1 MARMLLVGLRRQ
13 QLGKPKRVH
22 KNLPNL
28 NWSIVRAP
36 HTHGQISMG
45 MGNISTNSLKN
56 VAQVASA
63 LGVLGALAFASGADW
78 FFGGFLGFI
87 FGGF

>member
-13 QLGKPKRVH
+13 QLGKTKQVH

-28 NWSIVRAP
+28 NWSVVQAP
-36 HTHGQISMG
+36 HTHDQISMG
-45 MGNISTNSLKN
+45 MGNISMNKLKN

-78 FFGGFLGFI
+78 FFGGFVAFI
-87 FGGF
+87 FRGL

>member
-13 QLGKPKRVH
+13 QLGKTKRVH

-28 NWSIVRAP
+28 NRSRVRPP

-45 MGNISTNSLKN
+45 MGHISMNSLKN

-78 FFGGFLGFI
+78 FFGGFFAFI
-87 FGGF
+87 FRGF

>member
-1 MARMLLVGLRRQ
+1 
-13 QLGKPKRVH
+13 
-22 KNLPNL
+22 
-28 NWSIVRAP
+28 
-36 HTHGQISMG
+36 MG

-78 FFGGFLGFI
+78 FFGGFLAFI